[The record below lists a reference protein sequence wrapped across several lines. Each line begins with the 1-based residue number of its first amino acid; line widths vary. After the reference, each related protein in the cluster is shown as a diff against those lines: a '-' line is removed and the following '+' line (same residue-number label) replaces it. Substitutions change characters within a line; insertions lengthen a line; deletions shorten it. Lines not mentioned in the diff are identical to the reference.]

1 MNLKDYKKI
10 KLLYLVDIER
20 AKKNKIYEKGNII
33 IQVSASKGQIFYL
46 DKNTTVESQYI
57 VLTCK
62 DNKVINT
69 KYLYYVISDLLPEFL
84 TKYQTGINIQ
94 FEVFNYMELI
104 IHDDI
109 KTQEHIANIF
119 DKIDEDI
126 KKEEEL
132 LKQYQDF
139 KKYHLDKMFC

>member
-1 MNLKDYKKI
+1 MNLKDYKKV
-10 KLLYLVDIER
+10 KLLDLVQIER
-20 AKKNKIYEKGNII
+20 AKKDKIYNKGNII

-46 DKNTTVESQYI
+46 EQNTTVESQYV
-57 VLTCK
+57 VLTCN
-62 DNKVINT
+62 NKVINT
-69 KYLYYVISDLLPEFL
+69 KYLYYIISDLLPEFL
-84 TKYQTGINIQ
+84 AKYQTGINIQ
-94 FEVFNYMELI
+94 PEVFNYMELV

-109 KTQEHIANIF
+109 KTQEHIAKIF

>member
-1 MNLKDYKKI
+1 MNLKDYKKV
-10 KLLYLVDIER
+10 KLLDLVQIER
-20 AKKNKIYEKGNII
+20 AKKDKIYNKGNII

-46 DKNTTVESQYI
+46 DQDTTVESKYI

-62 DNKVINT
+62 DNKITNT

-84 TKYQTGINIQ
+84 AKYQTDINIQ
-94 FEVFNYMELI
+94 PEVFKYMELV
-104 IHDDI
+104 IHDDM
-109 KTQEHIANIF
+109 KTQEHITKIF